1 MLALGP
7 NLMNLSQVTELPIV
21 DSVVMECSYY
31 LQDIDKSQIT
41 DPRDGVEPSLD
52 LIQFY

>member
-7 NLMNLSQVTELPIV
+7 NLMNLSQVTQLPFV
-21 DSVVMECSYY
+21 GSVVMQCSYY
-31 LQDIDKSQIT
+31 LQDMDKSQIT
-41 DPRDGVEPSLD
+41 DPRDGVEPSLE